1 MIGRLGDWIC
11 PNFEFAKLKS
21 VKNWPGLMK
30 KMCTFRRMVCLLT
43 LVSIFLVSCLPGIKN
58 EKVSSDF
65 IKEQLKL
72 LAANIREAKSGG
84 NGSEL
89 VSVRSL
95 NSDGTIKLIPS
106 KDWCSGFY
114 PGSLW
119 LGFILTG
126 DKELAQLASD
136 YTRSLE
142 PEKFNGKTHDMGFK
156 MMCSFGQGYNLTKD
170 TAYREILI
178 KSAMT
183 LSKRFNERVG
193 AIRSWDHSKEK
204 WDFPVIID
212 NMMNLELLFWASR
225 QTGDRQFYRIAVRH
239 AETTLANHFRADNS
253 SYHVV
258 DYDTLSGKVIKK
270 TTHQGFSDS
279 SAWARGQAWG
289 LYGYTMCY
297 RETGII
303 SFLYQAEKIAAFI
316 LNHPNLPT
324 DKVPYWD
331 FDAPELPRR
340 PRDVSAATVTASAL
354 FELAKFSPSQKTL
367 YIRTAES
374 ILKNLGKDYLSRP
387 GANKGFLLGHST
399 GSFPQQSEV
408 DVPIIYADYY
418 YLEALLRQR
427 ESKND

>member
-1 MIGRLGDWIC
+1 
-11 PNFEFAKLKS
+11 
-21 VKNWPGLMK
+21 MK
-30 KMCTFRRMVCLLT
+30 KMSMLRRIVCFLAI
-43 LVSIFLVSCLPGIKN
+43 VSIFLASCIPGIKN
-58 EKVSSDF
+58 EKASSDF
-65 IKEQLKL
+65 IKNQLKL
-72 LAANIREAKSGG
+72 LAANINETKSRG

-95 NSDGTIKLIPS
+95 NSDGTLKLVPS

-119 LGFILTG
+119 LGFVLTG
-126 DKELAQLASD
+126 DKELKQLAFA
-136 YTRSLE
+136 YTRPLE

-170 TAYREILI
+170 SVYREILI
-178 KSAMT
+178 QSAKT
-183 LSKRFNERVG
+183 LSKRFNVNVG
-193 AIRSWDHSKEK
+193 AIRSWDHSKDK

-212 NMMNLELLFWASR
+212 NMMNLELLFWASK
-225 QTGDRQFYRIAVRH
+225 QTGDRQYYRIAVKH

-258 DYDTLSGKVIKK
+258 DYDTLTGKVIKK

-297 RETGII
+297 RETGIV

-324 DKVPYWD
+324 DKIPYWD
-331 FDAPELPRR
+331 FDAPALPQR
-340 PRDVSAATVTASAL
+340 PRDVSAAAITASAL
-354 FELAKFSPSQKTL
+354 FELAKYSPSQNAF
-367 YIRTAES
+367 YIRSAEI
-374 ILKNLGKDYLSRP
+374 ILKNLGKDYLSKS

-408 DVPIIYADYY
+408 DVPISYADYY

-427 ESKND
+427 ESKNK